1 MNEDRFEHIL
11 EAISNEICAKV
22 RMEIDIKRIFE
33 ERPITNA
40 ISKIEQA
47 ICVLD
52 NWKKQYDATKL

>member
-40 ISKIEQA
+40 ISKIE
-47 ICVLD
+47 
-52 NWKKQYDATKL
+52 